1 MCQLCSRVCAHLCK
15 RVGGGLSARAGFGDN
30 TEIAQNKT
38 IDVKPDMAMGKSS
51 NLYHPLCKSTHAK
64 LKSLN
69 AGRKKRD
76 PLMADERVAST
87 V

>member
-38 IDVKPDMAMGKSS
+38 IDVKPEMAMGKSP
-51 NLYHPLCKSTHAK
+51 NLYPPCAK
-64 LKSLN
+64 VHMLSSRGSMLEE
-69 AGRKKRD
+69 RKGIGLW
-76 PLMADERVAST
+76 LMRG
-87 V
+87 